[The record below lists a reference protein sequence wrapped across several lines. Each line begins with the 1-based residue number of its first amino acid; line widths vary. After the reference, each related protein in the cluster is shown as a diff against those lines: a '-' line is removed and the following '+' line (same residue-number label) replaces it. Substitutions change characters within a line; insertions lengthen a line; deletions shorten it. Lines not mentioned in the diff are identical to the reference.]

1 MHAMRPKIVI
11 LLFCKIT
18 ETPPGYIA
26 TIVYYAVNA
35 WPGCSSTVST
45 GLVRLQHTN
54 WPRTSRPSYTTRVG
68 VATTLRIDCLQQ
80 N

>member
-35 WPGCSSTVST
+35 WPGRSSTVST

-54 WPRTSRPSYTTRVG
+54 
-68 VATTLRIDCLQQ
+68 
-80 N
+80 